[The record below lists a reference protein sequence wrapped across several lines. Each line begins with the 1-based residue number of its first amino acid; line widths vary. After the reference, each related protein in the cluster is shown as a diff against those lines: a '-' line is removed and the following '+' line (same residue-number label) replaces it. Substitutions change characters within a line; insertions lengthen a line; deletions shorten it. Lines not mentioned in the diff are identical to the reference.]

1 MVASRNCVRWSVRSA
16 LVLGASLAACSDSVG
31 VSETTRPALDVSRF
45 VSAASTTTAS
55 DNAYT
60 WLKSRMVSTG
70 LVDSFQDSRDICYT
84 YDQAVAAIAFQVK
97 GDAVNARKVLDALKS
112 MQYADGSWNT
122 AYYCT
127 SKGVQETQKHV
138 GPVLWIA
145 MAVAYY
151 EKRTGDTQYHAMGD
165 KAVLWSRQFQQADGG
180 LNGGLDYNGSL
191 LTWASTEH
199 NEDAYSAFTSYG
211 YTTNAA
217 QVKTFLD
224 NTVWDAVN
232 VRWYGGRNDARDP
245 MDVNSWGVSALGASG
260 TRNYQA
266 SLDYVMTHHRS
277 TQSVRVGPTVI
288 TVDAFDFNSD
298 KNDIWFEGTGQMIVA
313 FKVVGRTADA
323 DYFTTALLKGQQTD
337 GGVQYSLKGTD
348 NGYWIMSKSKSAAA
362 TGWLILAIA
371 GANPFKP

>member
-1 MVASRNCVRWSVRSA
+1 MLASRKRVRWTASGA
-16 LVLGASLAACSDSVG
+16 LALGALLAACSDSG
-31 VSETTRPALDVSRF
+31 SVSDVTRPALDASRRAT
-45 VSAASTTTAS
+45 AASTTTAS
-55 DNAYT
+55 ESAYS
-60 WLKSRMVSTG
+60 WLKSRIVSTG
-70 LVDSFQDSRDICYT
+70 LVDSYQDARDICYT

-97 GDAVNARKVLDALKS
+97 GDAVNARRVLDALKS

-127 SKGVQETQKHV
+127 SKSVQESQKHV

-151 EKRTGDTQYHAMGD
+151 EKRTNDTQYHAMGD
-165 KAVLWSRQFQQADGG
+165 KAVQWSRQFQQADGG
-180 LNGGLDYNGSL
+180 LNGGLDYNGAL

-199 NEDAYSAFTSYG
+199 NEDAYSAFSSFG
-211 YTTNAA
+211 YLTDAA
-217 QVKTFLD
+217 KVKTYLD

-232 VRWYGGRNDARDP
+232 LRWYAGRNDLNDP

-277 TQSVRVGPTVI
+277 TQSQRVGSTVI

-313 FKVVGRTADA
+313 FRAVGRVADA
-323 DYFTTALLKGQQTD
+323 DYFTTQLLKGQQTD
-337 GGVQYSLKGTD
+337 GGVQYSLKGTN
-348 NGYWIMSKSKSAAA
+348 NGYWIMSKAKSAAA
-362 TGWLILAIA
+362 TGWTILAIA
-371 GANPFKP
+371 GVNPFKP